1 MNTVTARTILR
12 SAALAGALATLSG
25 CGSTDTI
32 DVQSLDGTTALV
44 STGSQGGSD
53 AEVRGV
59 IQVGAGGCLGLLSE
73 GAAQPSEGAAQPI
86 PLIWPEGSKLTEAGD
101 AVEVPDLG
109 RVRIG
114 QTISGGGGEV
124 TNPSGSRYADIP
136 DGCLDQSTL
145 IEATTIK
152 SAT

>member
-1 MNTVTARTILR
+1 MNTGTVTARTILR
-12 SAALAGALATLSG
+12 STALAGALVALSG
-25 CGSTDTI
+25 CGGADTL
-32 DVQSLDGTTALV
+32 DVQLRDGTTALV
-44 STGSQGGSD
+44 STSTQAGSD

-73 GAAQPSEGAAQPI
+73 ETTHPI

-101 AVEVPDLG
+101 AVDVPGLG
-109 RVRIG
+109 TVRVG

-124 TNPSGSRYADIP
+124 TNPSGNRYADIP
-136 DGCLDQSTL
+136 DGCLDQDTL

-152 SAT
+152 TVT